1 MDTSRAISD
10 YLNDKCR
17 DYSSLPHR
25 DLYDLLKYK
34 EVDIE
39 KEKDIMFRKK
49 LDYFSLANHLK
60 QAMLRDTGY
69 KQLKPYFRHEI
80 GLNDDD
86 AKRAANRY
94 NSACKTYKNFD
105 IIVKNVAYFP
115 KIDIRDLTLSQLKLA
130 VKMEWLYLH
139 NASLRSD
146 GEKRPANDEL
156 DQQQVDWNDVYKVED
171 VIFNSNWYKDHLSE
185 KVYCPS
191 ELGYPKSKFHLSLNL
206 GTIMFLKYAC
216 LYFSE

>member
-10 YLNDKCR
+10 YLTAKCR

-69 KQLKPYFRHEI
+69 KQLKPYFRYEI
-80 GLNDDD
+80 GLNEDD

-94 NSACKTYKNFD
+94 NSACKTYNNFN
-105 IIVKNVAYFP
+105 IIVKNVACFP
-115 KIDIRDLTLSQLKLA
+115 KIDIRDLTLCQLKLA
-130 VKMEWLYLH
+130 VKMEWLHLH
-139 NASLRSD
+139 NASLSSD
-146 GEKRPANDEL
+146 VK
-156 DQQQVDWNDVYKVED
+156 
-171 VIFNSNWYKDHLSE
+171 
-185 KVYCPS
+185 
-191 ELGYPKSKFHLSLNL
+191 KF
-206 GTIMFLKYAC
+206 
-216 LYFSE
+216 